1 MRAGLHW
8 DEIVACAVMVV
19 VHAGP
24 RSAGASGDHGR
35 APLVGTQA
43 GAVQRGLISGVRGML
58 TTARFQL
65 CFRCRIIEGAGVGA
79 FRGTDAFR
87 PLLPGM
93 P

>member
-8 DEIVACAVMVV
+8 DEIVACAVVVV

-43 GAVQRGLISGVRGML
+43 GVLQRPSILGVCMKLISIS
-58 TTARFQL
+58 FQYA
-65 CFRCRIIEGAGVGA
+65 FVIE
-79 FRGTDAFR
+79 
-87 PLLPGM
+87 LLKELV
-93 P
+93 